1 MSLKTGFIGAGNMA
15 EAIAA
20 SIIREKISTPD
31 SVLISDINDQR
42 INLMKTKYSVVPCSS
57 NHELIEKS
65 EIIILA
71 VKPQILKETI
81 KESFKDTDFSKQ
93 RKLIISIAAGIKTET
108 IENALYSFTDD
119 SGAEN
124 FPVIRV
130 MPNTPSLAGCG
141 MSGISKGKNA
151 DDTDIEKT
159 EKIMK
164 SMGKTLII
172 EEEKMDAVTAVSGS
186 GPAYFFLF
194 IESLVSAGIK
204 LGFDKDQSFDLVLQT
219 AKGAIALLEQT
230 GETPEDLR
238 KKVTSKGGT
247 TEAALNTFMENN
259 FIETVFKSLKAAAD
273 RANELSRN

>member
-31 SVLISDINDQR
+31 SVFISDINDQR
-42 INLMKTKYSVVPCSS
+42 INLMKTKYSVEPCYS

-164 SMGKTLII
+164 SMGKTLIT

-238 KKVTSKGGT
+238 RKVTSKGGT

-259 FIETVFKSLKAAAD
+259 FKETILKSVKAAAD